1 MRALVRRSDAQA
13 SLLAGLVA
21 LAWLIA
27 GVRTPDLAAQSYRVG
42 LFDREGFAIWDDN
55 WYAGHHLPGYSV
67 VFPPLGGL
75 LGMRL
80 VGVLSAVLAAFC
92 FARLAERQFGER
104 ARAGILWYA
113 VATVC
118 DLAIGR
124 LTYALA
130 AAIGLAAVY
139 AASRGRLVA
148 TVVLAGVCGLA
159 APLAGLFVGM
169 VAVAV
174 LVGGWGGAASR
185 RAALCL
191 GIPAVGAGFA
201 LTIAF
206 AEGGREPFG
215 TRPLIVAL
223 ALTLGFLCVIPR
235 EQRMLRV
242 GAGIYLLGTVAA
254 FVLRTPIG
262 DNTTRLGADFAGP
275 LLACAVLRRGARP
288 SSLTAVTAAL
298 LVGLLA
304 WQWFAPIRE
313 LAKGIGDPVS
323 QPATYRGLLGYLDA
337 HDRQPGRVEVTFTR
351 SHWEAAILA
360 PRFPLA
366 RGWEKQL
373 DTGDNGLFYRP
384 TLPAATYRRWLGAL
398 AVRYVIVARAPLDP
412 SSRREARLVLGGVP
426 YLRAVYSDR
435 YWRVFQVL
443 DPTPLASPPGTVTR
457 LGGQSFDVY
466 FSRPGQSLVRVRF
479 TPYWRAAGACVSRGA
494 GGFTDVSA
502 GRRGVVHVTIAFAV
516 GRIFERG
523 ARCS

>member
-13 SLLAGLVA
+13 SLLAGLTA

-55 WYAGHHLPGYSV
+55 WYAGHHLPGYSL

-80 VGVLSAVLAAFC
+80 VGVLAAVLAAFC
-92 FARLAERQFGER
+92 FARLAEGHFGER
-104 ARAGILWYA
+104 ARFGILWYA

-130 AAIGLAAVY
+130 AAIGLAALY
-139 AASRGRLVA
+139 AASRGRLAVA
-148 TVVLAGVCGLA
+148 GVLAAVCGVA
-159 APLAGLFVGM
+159 APLAGLFVGL
-169 VAVAV
+169 VAAAV
-174 LVGGWGGAASR
+174 LVGGWGEAAAR

-215 TRPLIVAL
+215 TEPLVVAL
-223 ALTLGFLCVIPR
+223 GLTLGFLVVIPR
-235 EQRMLRV
+235 GERMLRV
-242 GAGIYLLGTVAA
+242 GAGIYLAGTVAA

-288 SSLTAVTAAL
+288 SSLTAGTAAL
-298 LVGLLA
+298 LVGMFA
-304 WQWFAPIRE
+304 WQWFAPVRE
-313 LAKGIGDPVS
+313 LAKGVGDPVS
-323 QPATYRGLLGYLDA
+323 RPATYAGLLGYLDA
-337 HDRQPGRVEVTFTR
+337 HDRTPGRVEVTFTR

-373 DTGDNGLFYRP
+373 DTGDNGLFYRA
-384 TLPAATYRRWLGAL
+384 TLPVAAYRAWLGAL
-398 AVRYVIVARAPLDP
+398 AVRFVVVARAPLDP
-412 SSRREARLVLGGVP
+412 SSRLEAKLVLGGVP
-426 YLRAVYSDR
+426 FLRAVYADR
-435 YWRVFQVL
+435 YWRVFEVV
-443 DPTPLASPPGTVTR
+443 DPTPLASPPATVTR
-457 LGGQSFDVY
+457 LGGQSFDVD
-466 FSRPGQSLVRVRF
+466 FSRPGVSLVRVRF
-479 TPYWRAAGACVSRGA
+479 TPYWSAAGACVERGP

-502 GRRGVVHVTIAFAV
+502 RRAGVVRVTIAFSV
-516 GRIFERG
+516 DRIFDRG
-523 ARCS
+523 ARCA